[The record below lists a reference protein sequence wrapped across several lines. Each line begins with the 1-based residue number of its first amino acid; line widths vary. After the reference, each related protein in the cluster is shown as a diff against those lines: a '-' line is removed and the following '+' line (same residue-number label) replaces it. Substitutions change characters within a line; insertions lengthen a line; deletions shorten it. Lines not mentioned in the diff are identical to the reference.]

1 MGGEIPKDDWENI
14 IWIDENIENREN
26 QGYSELLEKSQLLKN
41 KCTKIEEAIE
51 ILKKISFE
59 EVKIIIAGRLYQNF
73 VESFKQN
80 IKDMKVAPKIIV
92 FTMDK
97 KSFLDYNP
105 TYNNDDNKF
114 YTFGGIATTFEEVK
128 SFLQNKTE
136 PEKNNEFEED
146 RLSFDYIDSKEK
158 LTLPLSFK
166 ALIEQTKKENINNY
180 NLNLYKEY
188 YNKINK
194 EKAKKLLEMISSK
207 SNIPTEILSK
217 AYVRL
222 YTAET
227 KFYYDLNENL
237 TKNKKEKYLT
247 YIKTIYEGI
256 KLKSLE
262 PYKENCCLYRG
273 SKISNKELKIMDDY
287 LQKAK
292 QPGLPGAIV
301 FSKSFLSFAMEKDV
315 ADSFFERGKDE
326 EIRKKNLSR
335 VMYIIKEKN
344 NEYNLST
351 NCDIEKISMIPKEKE
366 ILFLPFSC
374 FEIKEKKPITN
385 GYEITLSYLG
395 KYLKEIKDDP
405 NLYLDSKLLPDS
417 EFKKQLSE
425 FGLIKDI
432 EKVTNTEIKDKTEAY
447 ENTTNDNNY
456 IIGEINIT
464 QNNINKEIQII
475 NSFENAKKSNKNEK
489 YNDEQNY
496 SNESDIRDNIEIRI
510 NDELIEFAY
519 LHKFEKKGTY
529 KIKYKLKNNLTKINH
544 MFYGCAEITK
554 LDFSNCFIT
563 DLSNTSKLFYD
574 CGLLKEIK
582 ISKLKTQNVTDMSFM
597 FYNCHSLSKIDLTT
611 NFNTKNVTNMN
622 RMFYGCYNIEELNL
636 SNFDTLKVTDMGYM
650 FNNCEKLEK
659 LNLSSF
665 NTRNVTDMG
674 SMFNC
679 CSALKNLDL
688 SKFDTQKV
696 TNMNHMFYKCSNLI
710 KLNLENFK
718 TYNVTGMNSMF
729 YYCTNLT
736 SLNLNNFNTSKVT
749 DMKDMFSGCDK
760 LTNDKIKTNDKK
772 ISEQCI

>member
-51 ILKKISFE
+51 ILKKISFK

-73 VESFKQN
+73 IESFKQN

-92 FTMDK
+92 FTMNK

-128 SFLQNKTE
+128 CFLQNKTE

-146 RLSFDYIDSKEK
+146 QLSFDYIDSKEK

-180 NLNLYKEY
+180 NLSLYKEY

-227 KFYYDLNENL
+227 KFYKDLNENL

-262 PYKENCCLYRG
+262 PYKEIGYLYRG

-432 EKVTNTEIKDKTEAY
+432 EKVTNTEVKDKTEVY
-447 ENTTNDNNY
+447 ENTINDNNF

-464 QNNINKEIQII
+464 PNNINKEIQII
-475 NSFENAKKSNKNEK
+475 NSFENVKKSNKNEK

-563 DLSNTSKLFYD
+563 DLSNTSKLFYN
-574 CGLLKEIK
+574 CGSLKEIK

-636 SNFDTLKVTDMGYM
+636 SNFDTSQVTDMGYM
-650 FNNCEKLEK
+650 FNNCGKLKK
-659 LNLSSF
+659 LDLSGF
-665 NTRNVTDMG
+665 NTQKVTDMG

-679 CSALKNLDL
+679 CSSLKDLDV

-696 TNMNHMFYKCSNLI
+696 ANMNHMFYKCSSLI

-718 TYNVTGMNSMF
+718 TYNVT
-729 YYCTNLT
+729 
-736 SLNLNNFNTSKVT
+736 VT

-760 LTNDKIKTNDKK
+760 LEKNNIKTNDKK
-772 ISEQCI
+772 ILNNIFKVNDN